1 MVVLYYGSNTG
12 FKSPFSEMSTDL
24 DEIWQTS
31 VDVWSTLVGDAD
43 DKALMANSWK
53 GLQQLM
59 LDNGIRSPEFGMKIN
74 VKNTNVM
81 CISQMG
87 NNQLKI
93 YTD

>member
-1 MVVLYYGSNTG
+1 MRASN
-12 FKSPFSEMSTDL
+12 
-24 DEIWQTS
+24 
-31 VDVWSTLVGDAD
+31 DAD
-43 DKALMANSWK
+43 DKALVANSWK

-59 LDNGIRSPEFGMKIN
+59 LANGIRSPEFGMKIN

-81 CISQMG
+81 WISQMG